1 MPKAKKEKNCYVC
14 EEAGWVRM
22 SFMTCSK
29 CSRHFCSRHGDLQM
43 DECTECLEDGEEM

>member
-29 CSRHFCSRHGDLQM
+29 CSRHFCSRHGDPQM
-43 DECTECLEDGEEM
+43 DECTECLEGEEEM